1 VADHAAGLQFF
12 IVKGGGEGFLDG
24 SYAGK
29 DASRMIVLG
38 GSTTASSTAP
48 MTFVF
53 DDNDLLI
60 AFDKAGKFVSSALLR
75 RPLSIA
81 NAAPIVWTEDTA
93 NKVYDAWDN
102 SPVSM
107 YKNTFFGPRSRYH
120 GVDYIGLGVDVSQGF
135 YAKNIARIDMHKKE
149 VTNGCIF
156 IVDESSPPW
165 SDTAALNIFE
175 PQFTK
180 DIQAGLA
187 QTPARALEPCICSTC
202 GLPGSEIR
210 EATAVDLG
218 NHWSLETR

>member
-1 VADHAAGLQFF
+1 
-12 IVKGGGEGFLDG
+12 
-24 SYAGK
+24 
-29 DASRMIVLG
+29 M
-38 GSTTASSTAP
+38 
-48 MTFVF
+48 
-53 DDNDLLI
+53 
-60 AFDKAGKFVSSALLR
+60 
-75 RPLSIA
+75 SIA